1 MHCNSERPQELNM
14 KRVTIALVCT
24 ILGYFGPSNAADE
37 LPYRVNSG
45 DTLTIAVWEDESLT
59 GSVLVA
65 PDGKCTFP
73 LIGEFV
79 AKGRAVSEITDELT
93 RRLVRYIPDPIVTVS
108 LADIS
113 GNKIYVMG
121 QVASPGSYVMNPSLD
136 VMQALS
142 VAGGTTPFADLKSI
156 KILRRTEEGQTALNF
171 RYDEVVRGRDIDQ
184 NILLQSGDVVVVP

>member
-1 MHCNSERPQELNM
+1 MQCIFERPQGLNM
-14 KRVTIALVCT
+14 KRVTIALVC
-24 ILGYFGPSNAADE
+24 ILLGYFGTANAADE
-37 LPYRVNSG
+37 PPYRVNSG
-45 DTLTIAVWEDESLT
+45 DTLSIAVWEDESLT
-59 GSVLVA
+59 TSVLVA

-73 LIGEFV
+73 LIGEFA
-79 AKGRAVSEITDELT
+79 AKGRAISEITDELT

-121 QVASPGSYVMNPSLD
+121 QVARPGSYVMNPSLD

-156 KILRRTEEGQTALNF
+156 RILRRTDEGQTALNF
-171 RYDEVVRGRDIDQ
+171 RYDEVVRGRDLGQ